1 MSAPTQDDLDR
12 LNAAIVS
19 GERQVSIGGQSV
31 TYQTV
36 DSMIKARN
44 DLQTQLLS
52 GPSVTTGAM
61 RPRRGRVFHGGRGY

>member
-1 MSAPTQDDLDR
+1 MAAPTQDDLDR

-19 GERQVSIGGQSV
+19 GERQVSIGGQSI

-44 DLQTQLLS
+44 DLQAQLLS
-52 GPSVTTGAM
+52 GPSAATGAM
-61 RPRRGRVFHGGRGY
+61 RPRRGRVVHGGRGY